1 MSDKFVIICN
11 LNTCINNC
19 LMENEIFSK
28 KKYYALFSNIDRSSN
43 FLKLTLKIIS
53 DEISFFLTQRKK
65 IY

>member
-28 KKYYALFSNIDRSSN
+28 KKSYAHFSNIDRSSK
-43 FLKLTLKIIS
+43 FLKMTLNN
-53 DEISFFLTQRKK
+53 F
-65 IY
+65 